1 MDREI
6 DRPHSKTFSH
16 TEEKDT
22 LFDPLETVT
31 LFHNDET
38 IRHQE
43 RLKLIYNDEPFTL
56 TSYFIVTLIMT
67 FMAWPHTNQHLLS
80 AWFIVTAVVLSLRLL
95 LTIGFQSRQD
105 KNIRPAKW
113 SQRLVL
119 LSFIS
124 GLSIGAC
131 GFIPL
136 TSEQYFLP
144 LILTVG
150 LTTLCSISVSTLSV
164 EKYVFPSFLVPA
176 ILPITINT
184 LTSGDRINFGIGLLI
199 IIFSFMLIL
208 LDKRTRANMNKALEI
223 RYENTSLLNGLT
235 ASKIQLEKKNS
246 ELEKLA
252 TKDHLTTL
260 ANRRYGEQHLQDEW
274 KTAIRHHRSIAVIMI
289 DIDQFKSYNDHYGH
303 QMGDDALKA
312 VAESIK
318 QSLSRPSDL
327 ASRYGGEE
335 FLVILPD
342 TDVVGAFKVARRIQ
356 NALFKVHMHHAHS
369 AIQDYITISCGV
381 AHIIPKRSDK
391 VSVLIK
397 QADIAMYKAK
407 FSGGNKTFAF
417 N

>member
-1 MDREI
+1 MHKS
-6 DRPHSKTFSH
+6 HSQTFERSPV
-16 TEEKDT
+16 KDS
-22 LFDPLETVT
+22 LFDPMETVT

-38 IRHQE
+38 VRQQE
-43 RLKLIYNDEPFTL
+43 RLKLIYHDEPFTL
-56 TSYFIVTLIMT
+56 TSYFIVSLIMT

-80 AWFIVTAVVLSLRLL
+80 AWFIFTSLILSLRLL
-95 LTIGFQSRQD
+95 MAVTFQTR
-105 KNIRPAKW
+105 KNNNIRPTQW
-113 SQRLVL
+113 SQRLTL
-119 LSFIS
+119 FSFLS

-136 TSEQYFLP
+136 TSEHYFLP
-144 LILTVG
+144 LIITVG

-164 EKYVFPSFLVPA
+164 EKYVFPSFLVPTL
-176 ILPITINT
+176 LPITINT

-199 IIFSFMLIL
+199 LIFSFMLIL

-260 ANRRYGEQHLQDEW
+260 ANRRHGEQHLKDEW

-289 DIDQFKSYNDHYGH
+289 DIDLFKSYNDHYGH
-303 QMGDDALKA
+303 QMGDDALKT

-318 QSLSRPSDL
+318 QSLSRPSDM
-327 ASRYGGEE
+327 ACRYGGEE
-335 FLVILPD
+335 FLIILPD

-356 NALFKVHMHHAHS
+356 NALFKVRILHEYS
-369 AIQDYITISCGV
+369 DIENYVTISCGV
-381 AHIIPKRSDK
+381 SNITPKRSDK
-391 VSVLIK
+391 ISNLVK

-407 FSGGNKTFAF
+407 FSGGNKTFTF
-417 N
+417 D

>member
-1 MDREI
+1 MHKSPSQAFDQ
-6 DRPHSKTFSH
+6 PQA
-16 TEEKDT
+16 KDT

-31 LFHNDET
+31 LFHNDES
-38 IRHQE
+38 IRQQE
-43 RLKLIYNDEPFTL
+43 RLKLIYNDEPFTI
-56 TSYFIVTLIMT
+56 TSYFIVSLIMA

-80 AWFIVTAVVLSLRLL
+80 AWFVLTFVILSLRLV
-95 LTIGFQSRQD
+95 LTLTFQLKKD
-105 KNIRPAKW
+105 NNIRPEKW
-113 SQRLVL
+113 SQRLTL
-119 LSFIS
+119 FSFIS

-136 TSEQYFLP
+136 NGDQYFLP

-150 LTTLCSISVSTLSV
+150 LTTLSSISVSTLSA
-164 EKYVFPSFLVPA
+164 EKYAFPSFLVPA
-176 ILPITINT
+176 LLPITINT
-184 LTSGDRINFGIGLLI
+184 LSSGDRINFGIGLLI
-199 IIFSFMLIL
+199 VIFSFMLIL
-208 LDKRTRANMNKALEI
+208 LGKRTRANMNKALEI
-223 RYENTSLLNGLT
+223 RYENTSLLHGLT

-260 ANRRYGEQHLQDEW
+260 ANRRHGEQHLHDEW

-303 QMGDDALKA
+303 QMGDDALKT

-327 ASRYGGEE
+327 ACRYGGEE

-342 TDVVGAFKVARRIQ
+342 TDVVGGFKVARRIQ
-356 NALFKVHMHHAHS
+356 NALFKVRIPHEHS
-369 AIQDYITISCGV
+369 QIQDYLTTSSGV
-381 AHIIPKRSDK
+381 AHIIPKRGDK
-391 VSVLIK
+391 INVLVK

-407 FSGGNKTFAF
+407 FSGGNRAFAF

>member
-1 MDREI
+1 MHK
-6 DRPHSKTFSH
+6 PHSQAFEQPPS
-16 TEEKDT
+16 KDT

-38 IRHQE
+38 VRQQE
-43 RLKLIYNDEPFTL
+43 RLKLIYHDEPFTI
-56 TSYFIVTLIMT
+56 TSYFIISLIMT
-67 FMAWPHTNQHLLS
+67 FMAWPHTNQHVLS
-80 AWFIVTAVVLSLRLL
+80 AWFIVTTVVLSLRLM
-95 LTIGFQSRQD
+95 LTLTFQLKND
-105 KNIRPAKW
+105 KNIRPEKW
-113 SQRLVL
+113 SQRLIL
-119 LSFIS
+119 FSFFS

-136 TSEQYFLP
+136 TSDQYFLP

-150 LTTLCSISVSTLSV
+150 LTTLSSISVSTLSA
-164 EKYVFPSFLVPA
+164 EKYAFPSFLIPA
-176 ILPITINT
+176 LLPITVNT

-199 IIFSFMLIL
+199 LIFSFTLIL

-223 RYENTSLLNGLT
+223 RYENTSLLHGLT

-246 ELEKLA
+246 ELKKLA

-260 ANRRYGEQHLQDEW
+260 ANRRHGEQHLKDEW
-274 KTAIRHHRSIAVIMI
+274 KTAIRHQRSIAVIMI

-303 QMGDDALKA
+303 QAGDDALKT

-327 ASRYGGEE
+327 ACRYGGEE
-335 FLVILPD
+335 FLVVLPD
-342 TDVVGAFKVARRIQ
+342 TDVVGGFKVARRIQ
-356 NALFKVHMHHAHS
+356 NALFKVHMTHEYS
-369 AIQDYITISCGV
+369 DIQEYLTISCGV

-391 VSVLIK
+391 IGSLIK

-407 FSGGNKTFAF
+407 FSGGNETFAF
-417 N
+417 K

>member
-1 MDREI
+1 MHK
-6 DRPHSKTFSH
+6 PHSQAFEQSQVK
-16 TEEKDT
+16 ET

-38 IRHQE
+38 VRQQE
-43 RLKLIYNDEPFTL
+43 CLKLIYHDEPFTL
-56 TSYFIVTLIMT
+56 TSYFIVSLIMT
-67 FMAWPHTNQHLLS
+67 FMAWPHTNQYIIS
-80 AWFIVTAVVLSLRLL
+80 AWFIITSLILSLRLL
-95 LTIGFQSRQD
+95 MAVTFQTRKD
-105 KNIRPAKW
+105 NNIRPAKW
-113 SQRLVL
+113 SQRLTL
-119 LSFIS
+119 FSFLS

-150 LTTLCSISVSTLSV
+150 LTTLSSISVSTLSV

-176 ILPITINT
+176 LLPITINT

-199 IIFSFMLIL
+199 LIFSFMLIL
-208 LDKRTRANMNKALEI
+208 LDKRTRTNMNKALEI

-260 ANRRYGEQHLQDEW
+260 ANRRHGEQHLKNEW
-274 KTAIRHHRSIAVIMI
+274 KTAIRHHRPIAVIMI

-327 ASRYGGEE
+327 ACRYGGEE
-335 FLVILPD
+335 FLITLPD
-342 TDVVGAFKVARRIQ
+342 TDVVGAFKVARRIE
-356 NALFKVHMHHAHS
+356 NALFKVHMPHEFS
-369 AIQDYITISCGV
+369 SIEDYVTISCGV
-381 AHIIPKRSDK
+381 AHIIPKRGNKISDL
-391 VSVLIK
+391 VK

-407 FSGGNKTFAF
+407 FSGGNKTYSF